1 MMSNEWGFSIVR
13 GIKNIHNSDDDII
26 IIVVVDIVFSAVT
39 V

>member
-1 MMSNEWGFSIVR
+1 MR